1 MPATPESRYIVGTL
15 PWYSVLIVA
24 GICAALFVAS
34 REEKRLGLPKDTTV
48 DLALWAIPF
57 GIAGARLYYVAFAW
71 DVFRSDPVSI
81 LKIWQGGLAIYG
93 GIIGGFLAGALFC
106 HRRHLPLTKVM
117 DMVAP
122 ALPLAQAIGRWGNY
136 FNMEAYGAPIA
147 NPAWQ
152 FFPVGVLIP
161 SAAGGT
167 WHMATFFYESVWD
180 LAVFLILMATRRRM
194 RRSGDVFL
202 WYAALYGA
210 GRYVIE
216 GFREDSLMLGS
227 LRVSQLLSLG
237 LCLAAFV
244 ILALRAIRLHHGRS
258 VLAAVILVLILA
270 LGPVGGMLLMGT
282 GGSALALLPPLCL
295 LLASFYLYHQLQ
307 PAATEV

>member
-1 MPATPESRYIVGTL
+1 MPAMPVSRYIIGTL

-24 GICAALFVAS
+24 GMCAALLVAS
-34 REEKRLGLPKDTTV
+34 REEKRLGLPADTTV
-48 DLALWAIPF
+48 DLALWVIPF
-57 GIAGARLYYVAFAW
+57 GIIGARLYYVAFAW
-71 DVFRSDPVSI
+71 DVFREHPITI

-93 GIIGGFLAGALFC
+93 GIIGGVFAGWAFC
-106 HRRHLPLTKVM
+106 RHRHLPMTSIM

-136 FNMEAYGAPIA
+136 FNMEAYGAPIT

-161 SAAGGT
+161 TAAGNV
-167 WHMATFFYESVWD
+167 WHMATFFYESIWN
-180 LAVFLILMATRRRM
+180 LAVFLLLMLTRRRM
-194 RRSGDVFL
+194 SRSGDVFL
-202 WYAALYGA
+202 WYTALYGA

-216 GFREDSLMLGS
+216 GLREDSLMLGS

-237 LCLAAFV
+237 LCLAAFI
-244 ILALRAIRLHHGRS
+244 ILARRAFRLHKGHT
-258 VLAAVILVLILA
+258 VLAAVMVVLLLA
-270 LGPVGGMLLMGT
+270 LSIAGGTLLLVT
-282 GGSALALLPPLCL
+282 GGAALSIFPPLCL
-295 LLASFYLYHQLQ
+295 LIACFYLYHHMQ

>member
-1 MPATPESRYIVGTL
+1 MPATPVSRYIIGAL

-34 REEKRLGLPKDTTV
+34 REEKRLGLPRDTTV
-48 DLALWAIPF
+48 DLSLWVIPF

-71 DVFRSDPVSI
+71 DVFKSDPVSI

-93 GIIGGFLAGALFC
+93 GIIGGFLAGVLFC
-106 HRRHLPLTKVM
+106 RRRHLPMTKIM

-136 FNMEAYGAPIA
+136 FNMEAYGAPIT

-180 LAVFLILMATRRRM
+180 LAIFLTLMATRRRM
-194 RRSGDVFL
+194 RRSGDMFL
-202 WYAALYGA
+202 WYVALYGA

-237 LCLAAFV
+237 LCVAAFI
-244 ILALRAIRLHHGRS
+244 ILALRVIHLHRS
-258 VLAAVILVLILA
+258 RTAAALAAIVLLLA
-270 LGPVGGMLLMGT
+270 LIPVGCMLLPGA
-282 GGSALALLPPLCL
+282 GGSAWALFPPLCL
-295 LLASFYLYHQLQ
+295 LLASLFLYRLIQ

>member
-1 MPATPESRYIVGTL
+1 
-15 PWYSVLIVA
+15 
-24 GICAALFVAS
+24 
-34 REEKRLGLPKDTTV
+34 
-48 DLALWAIPF
+48 
-57 GIAGARLYYVAFAW
+57 
-71 DVFRSDPVSI
+71 
-81 LKIWQGGLAIYG
+81 
-93 GIIGGFLAGALFC
+93 
-106 HRRHLPLTKVM
+106 
-117 DMVAP
+117 MVAP

-136 FNMEAYGAPIA
+136 FNMEAYGAPIT

-152 FFPVGVLIP
+152 FFPMGVLIP
-161 SAAGGT
+161 SATGGT

-180 LAVFLILMATRRRM
+180 LAVFLLLMATRRRM

-216 GFREDSLMLGS
+216 GFREDSLMLGN

>member
-1 MPATPESRYIVGTL
+1 
-15 PWYSVLIVA
+15 
-24 GICAALFVAS
+24 
-34 REEKRLGLPKDTTV
+34 
-48 DLALWAIPF
+48 
-57 GIAGARLYYVAFAW
+57 
-71 DVFRSDPVSI
+71 
-81 LKIWQGGLAIYG
+81 
-93 GIIGGFLAGALFC
+93 
-106 HRRHLPLTKVM
+106 
-117 DMVAP
+117 
-122 ALPLAQAIGRWGNY
+122 
-136 FNMEAYGAPIA
+136 
-147 NPAWQ
+147 
-152 FFPVGVLIP
+152 
-161 SAAGGT
+161 
-167 WHMATFFYESVWD
+167 MATFFYESVWD
-180 LAVFLILMATRRRM
+180 LAVFLLLMATRRRM

-216 GFREDSLMLGS
+216 GFREDSLMLGN

-295 LLASFYLYHQLQ
+295 LIASFYLYHQTQ

>member
-1 MPATPESRYIVGTL
+1 MPATPASRYLVGTL

-34 REEKRLGLPKDTTV
+34 REEKRLGLPRDTTV

-57 GIAGARLYYVAFAW
+57 GIVGARLYYVAFAW
-71 DVFRSDPVSI
+71 DVFRSDPVII

-93 GIIGGFLAGALFC
+93 GILGGFLAGVLFC
-106 HRRHLPLTKVM
+106 RRRHLPLTKIM

-136 FNMEAYGAPIA
+136 FNMEAYGAPIT

-152 FFPVGVLIP
+152 FFPIGVLIP
-161 SAAGGT
+161 SATGGT

-180 LAVFLILMATRRRM
+180 LAIFLILMLTRRRM

-202 WYAALYGA
+202 WYVSLYGA

-237 LCLAAFV
+237 LCVGAFV
-244 ILALRAIRLHHGRS
+244 ILALRAIRLHRS
-258 VLAAVILVLILA
+258 RAVPAAAIIVLMLA
-270 LGPVGGMLLMGT
+270 LGPVVFMLLLGT
-282 GGSALALLPPLCL
+282 GSSALALFPPLCL
-295 LLASFYLYHQLQ
+295 LLASFFLYRLIQ

>member
-1 MPATPESRYIVGTL
+1 MPATPDSRYIFGTL

-24 GICAALFVAS
+24 GICAALFVAG

-93 GIIGGFLAGALFC
+93 GIIGGFLAGMLFC
-106 HRRHLPLTKVM
+106 HRRRLPLTKVM

-180 LAVFLILMATRRRM
+180 LAVFLILMVTRRRM

-202 WYAALYGA
+202 WYATLYGA

-282 GGSALALLPPLCL
+282 CGSALALLPPLCL